1 MEKLSGKGDKKDYI
15 DHTTNDQ
22 PAQQKAEIKPED
34 LNKLLQKEKLTVLVS
49 KKDKT
54 DQSQAIFGGHSKKAQ
69 KPKEAQKQ

>member
-54 DQSQAIFGGHSKKAQ
+54 DQS
-69 KPKEAQKQ
+69 